1 MAQDASQQV
10 TADPVPVTLLVGFL
24 GSGKT
29 TLANRI
35 LSEQHDQRIAVIVN
49 EFGDVGIDGQLI
61 VGVDDNVVEL
71 RNGCLCCTVQGDL
84 ADTLRQLLVR
94 RHQTVD
100 AKPFERIVIEASGLA
115 SPGPVLQGMLVDPAL
130 HAQVQVD
137 GVITIAHA
145 KHIVQQLAD
154 HPEAS
159 EQVAYADHI
168 IVNHCDQCEGDE
180 LAAAEAAIHACN
192 QQADIERT
200 TRAEVD
206 VVRVLNKQTWDSER
220 VKEALENGGL
230 CCDHDHAHGHEH
242 IHTQGI
248 GSLALR
254 AGAPMDLHRLTRWL
268 LSVSTRRSH
277 ELMRLKGILNCQ
289 SHDQAVVIQ
298 GVYQWLEVR
307 QGAGEPPQ
315 SPFWMNRQVAC
326 GRGWKLVPWEGGGSA
341 RWPKQRGCQG
351 RPSGQA
357 CRNPLPRPPPLA
369 CRLLQGGYAALEGD
383 ANHWGRVIHTSYRPW
398 KLWSIL

>member
-1 MAQDASQQV
+1 MAQDTSQQV

-35 LSEQHDQRIAVIVN
+35 LSEQHGQRIAVIVN

-61 VGVDDNVVEL
+61 VGVDDNVIEL
-71 RNGCLCCTVQGDL
+71 SNGCLCCTVQGDL

-94 RHQTVD
+94 RRQTID

-130 HAQVQVD
+130 HAHVQVD
-137 GVITIAHA
+137 GVITMAHA

-168 IVNHCDQCEGDE
+168 IVNHCDQCEGDALE
-180 LAAAEAAIHACN
+180 AAEAALDTCN
-192 QQADIERT
+192 PHADIERA

-206 VVRVLNKQTWDSER
+206 VVRVLHKQTWDSAR
-220 VKEALENGGL
+220 VKAALANGILG
-230 CCDHDHAHGHEH
+230 CDHDHEHDHAHL
-242 IHTQGI
+242 HTQGV
-248 GSLALR
+248 GTLALR
-254 AGAPMDLHRLTRWL
+254 AEAPMDLQRLTRWL
-268 LSVSTRRSH
+268 RSLSTRRSH
-277 ELMRLKGILNCQ
+277 DLMRLKGILNCQ
-289 SHDQAVVIQ
+289 AHDQAVVIQ

-307 QGAGEPPQ
+307 QKAGAPPAV
-315 SPFWMNRQVAC
+315 SALVLI
-326 GRGWKLVPWEGGGSA
+326 GRHLDEEDLSRAWAECIA
-341 RWPKQRGCQG
+341 R
-351 RPSGQA
+351 
-357 CRNPLPRPPPLA
+357 
-369 CRLLQGGYAALEGD
+369 
-383 ANHWGRVIHTSYRPW
+383 T
-398 KLWSIL
+398 

>member
-1 MAQDASQQV
+1 MAQDTSQQV
-10 TADPVPVTLLVGFL
+10 AADPVPVTLLVGFL

-35 LSEQHDQRIAVIVN
+35 LSEQHHQRIAVIVN

-71 RNGCLCCTVQGDL
+71 SNGCLCCTMQGDL

-94 RHQTVD
+94 RRQTVD

-115 SPGPVLQGMLVDPAL
+115 SPGPVLQGILVDPSLSAY
-130 HAQVQVD
+130 VQVD
-137 GVITIAHA
+137 GVITMAHA
-145 KHIVQQLAD
+145 RHIVQQLAD

-168 IVNHCDQCEGDE
+168 ILNHCDQCESDA
-180 LAAAEAAIHACN
+180 LVAAEAAIHACN
-192 QQADIERT
+192 PHADIDRA

-206 VVRVLNKQTWDSER
+206 VVRVLHKQTWDSAR
-220 VKEALENGGL
+220 VKEALANGVWCGDHNH
-230 CCDHDHAHGHEH
+230 DHDHGHL
-242 IHTQGI
+242 HTQGV
-248 GSLALR
+248 GALTLR
-254 AGAPMDLHRLTRWL
+254 AETPVDLPRLTRWL
-268 LSVSTRRSH
+268 PRLSTRTSH

-307 QGAGEPPQ
+307 QEAGEPPAV
-315 SPFWMNRQVAC
+315 SVLVLI
-326 GRGWKLVPWEGGGSA
+326 GRHLDEEELRREWADCIA
-341 RWPKQRGCQG
+341 R
-351 RPSGQA
+351 
-357 CRNPLPRPPPLA
+357 
-369 CRLLQGGYAALEGD
+369 
-383 ANHWGRVIHTSYRPW
+383 T
-398 KLWSIL
+398 